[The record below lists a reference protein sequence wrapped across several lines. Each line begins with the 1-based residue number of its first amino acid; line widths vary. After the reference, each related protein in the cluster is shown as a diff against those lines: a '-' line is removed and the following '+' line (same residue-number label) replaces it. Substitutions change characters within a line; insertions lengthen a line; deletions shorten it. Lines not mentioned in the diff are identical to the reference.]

1 MCWIQGAM
9 VFETCGHELVNVLE
23 SDVKYCPWASA
34 KRMAC
39 PESMCEN
46 EESSLRKVPN
56 LCERCIAQKAKKD
69 SKLSSKLSI
78 KLGLRRVALLLLTLE
93 WSRNLNCTRK
103 SVSLS
108 TYALAAKS
116 HKYRN
121 SAIILTPAQAKM
133 ESLEQMQAR
142 HRKELK
148 DLQGRITSKKKNATK
163 KTRKG
168 VNDECAELERQMKER
183 HESETKQLNGTA
195 EEEEAANSE
204 DEPAVDD
211 TRQNGESEVPSNEK
225 ASAEVNGT
233 QPSPPPQQQVG
244 KKRNRQ
250 KERMARRAAEQEAA
264 AEAAAAEA
272 SNMVDHRSN
281 EAAHMARE
289 LATHSLVEKEIAPDG
304 HCLFSAFADQLSTL
318 SIPLQQA
325 PGAGDDSAPPYRIVR
340 RAASSYISDHA
351 EDFAPFLEEPLDDY
365 VRKMRDTAE
374 WGGHMELLALAST
387 YNVEV
392 RVIADGRTAVVQP
405 KEPKEGEPARQ
416 VWLAYYRHGFGLGEH
431 YNSLRKKPP
440 LLNWVAVINEQR
452 QQCDHARLR
461 RQHQNYGCET
471 ARLVPIFEVHP
482 VRQPWASHPPE
493 SCHRLHIP
501 PFHQAERD
509 AQCSAQARHPM
520 EGRPLTTASR
530 LAIVGKP
537 VGPREPGGPPFFVPT
552 RVWQRWEGHRRTGE
566 NWSTIG

>member
-9 VFETCGHELVNVLE
+9 VFETCGHQLVDILE

-46 EESSLRKVPN
+46 EESSVRKVPN
-56 LCERCIAQKAKKD
+56 LCENCIAQKSKKD
-69 SKLSSKLSI
+69 NKLSSKLSSKL
-78 KLGLRRVALLLLTLE
+78 GLRRPSTSTLCRVGVLLLTIE
-93 WSRNLNCTRK
+93 QWRRQNLNRSRERK
-103 SVSLS
+103 
-108 TYALAAKS
+108 KS

-121 SAIILTPAQAKM
+121 PGIILIPVHATM

-183 HESETKQLNGTA
+183 HESETRQLGGTA
-195 EEEEAANSE
+195 EEEEAEKSE

-211 TRQNGESEVPSNEK
+211 TRQNGESQAPSNEK
-225 ASAEVNGT
+225 ESVEVGGT
-233 QPSPPPQQQVG
+233 QPPQNQAG

-250 KERMARRAAEQEAA
+250 KERLARRAAEQEAA

-318 SIPLQQA
+318 SIPLQQKS
-325 PGAGDDSAPPYRIVR
+325 GAGDDSVPAYRIVR

-351 EDFAPFLEEPLDDY
+351 DDFAPFLEEPLDDY

-405 KEPKEGEPARQ
+405 KEPKEDEPARQ
-416 VWLAYYRHGFGLGEH
+416 SR
-431 YNSLRKKPP
+431 PP
-440 LLNWVAVINEQR
+440 LLSRVAVINEQR
-452 QQCDHARLR
+452 QQCDRARLR
-461 RQHQNYGCET
+461 RQYQNCGCEM
-471 ARLVPIFEVHP
+471 ARLVPIFANHP
-482 VRQPWASHPPE
+482 VRQPWALPAPG
-493 SCHRLHIP
+493 SCHQIRIQ
-501 PFHQAERD
+501 PFHQAER
-509 AQCSAQARHPM
+509 AGQCSVQARHPM
-520 EGRPLTTASR
+520 EDLPRTTASR
-530 LAIVGKP
+530 LAIEGKP
-537 VGPREPGGPPFFVPT
+537 VGPRERGGLPSFVPM
-552 RVWQRWEGHRRTGE
+552 RVWPRWEGRIETGE
-566 NWSTIG
+566 ELVSQGVPLWS

>member
-9 VFETCGHELVNVLE
+9 VFETCGHELVDVLE

-46 EESSLRKVPN
+46 DESSLRKVPN
-56 LCERCIAQKAKKD
+56 LCEKCIAQKAKKD
-69 SKLSSKLSI
+69 NKLSSKLGS
-78 KLGLRRVALLLLTLE
+78 KLGLRRVGVLLLALERWRRQNLNRPRYQNPGLTL
-93 WSRNLNCTRK
+93 
-103 SVSLS
+103 
-108 TYALAAKS
+108 
-116 HKYRN
+116 
-121 SAIILTPAQAKM
+121 TPVHATM

-183 HESETKQLNGTA
+183 HESETKQLDGTA
-195 EEEEAANSE
+195 EEEEEEKSN
-204 DEPAVDD
+204 DEPTVDD
-211 TRQNGESEVPSNEK
+211 TRQNGESEAPSNEK
-225 ASAEVNGT
+225 ESAEVNGT
-233 QPSPPPQQQVG
+233 QPPQQQAG

-250 KERMARRAAEQEAA
+250 KERLARRAAEQEAA

-289 LATHSLVEKEIAPDG
+289 LATHSLIEKEIAPDG

-325 PGAGDDSAPPYRIVR
+325 PGAGDDSVPPYRRVR

-351 EDFAPFLEEPLDDY
+351 DDFAPFLEEPLDDY

-431 YNSLRKKPP
+431 YNSLRKK
-440 LLNWVAVINEQR
+440 
-452 QQCDHARLR
+452 
-461 RQHQNYGCET
+461 
-471 ARLVPIFEVHP
+471 
-482 VRQPWASHPPE
+482 S
-493 SCHRLHIP
+493 
-501 PFHQAERD
+501 
-509 AQCSAQARHPM
+509 
-520 EGRPLTTASR
+520 
-530 LAIVGKP
+530 
-537 VGPREPGGPPFFVPT
+537 
-552 RVWQRWEGHRRTGE
+552 
-566 NWSTIG
+566 